1 MPASARPPRF
11 RQAIA
16 LDPNYALA
24 YAGLAASETYLSD
37 ERGDLAMLRSAVAA
51 ADKAVA
57 LAPQLAEV
65 YTTRGRIRFARL
77 WDWPGAQADLDRA
90 LSLAPPSAMTHRL
103 YGYLLSTR
111 GKLPEAVQ
119 EMRKAVETD
128 PMSFDD
134 WWRLGLYLQAS
145 GDLGAARKSL
155 QRAVEIAP
163 QSSTANAYL
172 GMLEV
177 LDGHPAVALDRFRS
191 ISNDESSYRPFG
203 IALAEQALGH
213 KQESERALRELIAHG
228 PGQSYQIAQVYAAG
242 GQIDQAFEWLERAY
256 SKHDGALMHV
266 RIDPFMNDLR
276 SDPRYKALLVK
287 VKLDSDPASS
297 VH

>member
-1 MPASARPPRF
+1 MPVSARPPRF

-155 QRAVEIAP
+155 QRAVELAP
-163 QSSTANAYL
+163 QSPFGNLILA
-172 GMLEV
+172 MHEV
-177 LDGHPAVALDRFRS
+177 LDGHAEVALGLSRS
-191 ISNDESSYRPFG
+191 ISEEWARLTG

-213 KQESERALRELIAHG
+213 KQESQRALRELIARHAQ
-228 PGQSYQIAQVYAAG
+228 GQSYQIAQVYAAG
-242 GQIDQAFEWLERAY
+242 GEIDQAFEWLEHAY
-256 SKHDGALMHV
+256 SQHDGALANV
-266 RIDPFMNDLR
+266 IFDPFMNDLR

-287 VKLDSDPASS
+287 MKLDSDPASS